1 MKKTELRKMI
11 REELLTEKKLTTTQ
25 EMMDQI
31 SYEGLYVLWLF
42 LPEWDEMISTSTD
55 PKEIKALKNLKRIL
69 PQVSKDLNILYKK
82 YYGEKLT

>member
-42 LPEWDEMISTSTD
+42 LPDWDEMISTSTD